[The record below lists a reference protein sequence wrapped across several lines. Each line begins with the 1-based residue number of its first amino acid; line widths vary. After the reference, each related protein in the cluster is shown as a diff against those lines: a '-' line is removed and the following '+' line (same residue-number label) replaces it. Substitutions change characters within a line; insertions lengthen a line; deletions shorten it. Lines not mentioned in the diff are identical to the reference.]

1 MGHRVKIHNITPATG
16 KERGDI
22 EIKDYVVLQKPQTD
36 RLPPP
41 HTLIMDYT
49 VTHVRFGRSHLH
61 PMGQLTNTRRSDGA
75 PDPDAAFKEVARIK
89 ISHYRNLYLNH
100 PDPIAFIPLDVDT
113 TGRMYD
119 EFIRLLFLHTHR
131 EVSALVN
138 ELPEESDQFRF
149 LHVSCFTNL
158 KGVVGLILAKA
169 SAMRIGIPLDLSS
182 RPCVPPPSFIRSH
195 RPTPILDPS
204 LVLFPPCSA

>member
-1 MGHRVKIHNITPATG
+1 MK
-16 KERGDI
+16 
-22 EIKDYVVLQKPQTD
+22 QT
-36 RLPPP
+36 
-41 HTLIMDYT
+41 
-49 VTHVRFGRSHLH
+49 
-61 PMGQLTNTRRSDGA
+61 LTSNGV
-75 PDPDAAFKEVARIK
+75 PDPDVVFKEVVRIK
-89 ISHYRNLYLNH
+89 IRNCRNLYLNH

-131 EVSALVN
+131 EASALAN

-149 LHVSCFTNL
+149 LHVSCFANL

-169 SAMRIGIPLDLSS
+169 SVRWTGIPLDLSS
-182 RPCVPPPSFIRSH
+182 RSSVPLPHFIRSC

-204 LVLFPPCSA
+204 LVLFPPCST